1 MSDSLEKFV
10 LQYHVEVQDAIK
22 RLEQLNDKIEQNS
35 NKSSKAE
42 SSLKKFAKGGADEL
56 SKLVPGIDKVIGLA
70 DKMKGGFIGATVALA
85 GLAYVL
91 KEVNN
96 VSKQF
101 ELNRITGFNTGNTAL
116 GVDQIVRR
124 MGASNGRMDQAAS
137 RSLLEKVGGMTQ
149 SAYLDPNPWN
159 KSAIQLRNA
168 GTSGYNTNGSI
179 KSPEQALQ
187 EMANKFS
194 RVSDVQAKAIGQ
206 SIGLTLDE
214 IKTLQSYNSERAKA
228 ADLTQSQLARQ
239 EEANVAADKYVTA
252 QRNISRT
259 FDQVGTTIGQEFMPI
274 ISQFLQL
281 IDEGTRSLP
290 EKLDTALN
298 AFHKF
303 DNQFAAVMEVIQDPT
318 KVWNPDEYTKAIA
331 GADTKTAAQQKA
343 QAEAA
348 QKQKDA
354 ANTQYATGQQM
365 AKNINL
371 FAASVGVMA
380 GVVDESQAWAAWAG
394 SVGAAGGAQGLGSGV
409 AGVAAASGGGSGRA
423 IGGYGTSPAP
433 SKYDAEIERVWGQ
446 YADIG
451 KAIMAVESSGNPNAK
466 NPNSSASGLMQV
478 LKGSW
483 KPGENPFDPNTSIAQ
498 GYRVF
503 MQKMKRTGG
512 DIHQAIKIYGENTE
526 EYVDKVYGKM
536 PSGVSRDLPVSNGL
550 HAESRSTT
558 QRNMVLQTVAETIGI
573 PVNQLSRGQIPKGDI
588 EWALRQMAVPA
599 NNAYQ
604 NALARS
610 NSPMMRPQDAAQ
622 AAIDLRNAKMNL
634 DNLKTYGNSIS
645 GVPGGRQY
653 TVGRPDVGTAM
664 GAGAMVNMPITI
676 YASDPQEMVNK
687 VKGPFKE
694 AIQEAANYHNT
705 SVSH

>member
-10 LQYHVEVQDAIK
+10 LQYHVEVQDAIR

-35 NKSSKAE
+35 NKSKSAE
-42 SSLKKFAKGGADEL
+42 TSFKKFAKGGADEL
-56 SKLVPGIDKVIGLA
+56 GKLVPGMDKVISLA
-70 DKMKGGFIGATVALA
+70 EKMKGGFIGATVALA

-91 KEVNN
+91 KEVND

-101 ELNRITGFNTGNTAL
+101 ELNRITGFNTGNSAL

-137 RSLLEKVGGMTQ
+137 RTMLEKIGGMTQ

-168 GTSGYNTNGSI
+168 GTSGYNANGSI

-214 IKTLQSYNSERAKA
+214 IKTLQSYNSERARA
-228 ADLTQSQLARQ
+228 ADLTESQLARQ
-239 EEANVAADKYVTA
+239 QESNVAADKYVTA
-252 QRNISRT
+252 QRNIGRT

-290 EKLDTALN
+290 EKLDSALT

-318 KVWNPDEYTKAIA
+318 KVWNPDEYTKAISN
-331 GADTKTAAQQKA
+331 ADTKTAAQQKA

-354 ANTQYATGQQM
+354 ANTQYTTGQQM
-365 AKNINL
+365 AKNVNL
-371 FAASVGVMA
+371 FASAVGVMA
-380 GVVDESQAWAAWAG
+380 GVVDEQQAWAAWAG
-394 SVGAAGGAQGLGSGV
+394 SVGQAGGLQGIGSGV

-433 SKYDAEIERVWGQ
+433 SKYDAEIERVWGP

-466 NPNSSASGLMQV
+466 NKNSSASGLMQV

-483 KPGENPFDPNTSIAQ
+483 LPGENPFDPATSIAQ
-498 GYRVF
+498 GHRVF
-503 MQKMKRTGG
+503 MQKMRRTGG

-526 EYVDKVYGKM
+526 EYVGKVYKNM
-536 PSGVSRDLPVSNGL
+536 PSGVSRELPTSNGL
-550 HAESRSTT
+550 HAESRNTT
-558 QRNMVLQTVAETIGI
+558 QRNMVLQTVADTIGI
-573 PVNQLSRGQIPKGDI
+573 PVSQLSRGQIPKSDI
-588 EWALRQMAVPA
+588 AWALRQMNLTA
-599 NNAYQ
+599 Q
-604 NALARS
+604 NQYS
-610 NSPMMRPQDAAQ
+610 AAQ
-622 AAIDLRNAKMNL
+622 ARRNGPLLPQQLSQADQDLRAAAMNL
-634 DNLKTYGNSIS
+634 NNLKTYGNSIGGIGSES
-645 GVPGGRQY
+645 GPRKY
-653 TVGRPDVGTAM
+653 SVGRPDVAQAM
-664 GAGAMVNMPITI
+664 GGINMPITI
-676 YASDPQEMVNK
+676 YASDPQEMANK
-687 VKGPFKE
+687 IKAPLTEAVK
-694 AIQEAANYHNT
+694 EAANYHNT